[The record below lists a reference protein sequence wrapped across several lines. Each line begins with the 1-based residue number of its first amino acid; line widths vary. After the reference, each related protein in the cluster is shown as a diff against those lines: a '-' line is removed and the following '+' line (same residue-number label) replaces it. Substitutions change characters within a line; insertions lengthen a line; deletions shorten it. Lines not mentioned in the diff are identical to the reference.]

1 MESWCNTCSKM
12 FQNITKFAEEK
23 QFEILNKQMEKSIF
37 LKCTNGHISETHYK
51 KVQHKKCKDCSKN
64 NKKVLKEMLR
74 LENLKYEE
82 E

>member
-1 MESWCNTCSKM
+1 
-12 FQNITKFAEEK
+12 
-23 QFEILNKQMEKSIF
+23 MEKSIF

-82 E
+82 K